1 MLVARNEN
9 LSAIS
14 FQSLAEAM
22 PKDDQQCDKT
32 YILYRTIDI
41 YLNVWNFEVGLKEK
55 NILACIAIEYMCHGY
70 DSLAQRV
77 RDTEEVKWTEN
88 LVS

>member
-14 FQSLAEAM
+14 FQSLAKAM

-32 YILYRTIDI
+32 YVLYRTIDI
-41 YLNVWNFEVGLKEK
+41 YLNVWNFEVGLKE
-55 NILACIAIEYMCHGY
+55 NIYGLA
-70 DSLAQRV
+70 
-77 RDTEEVKWTEN
+77 
-88 LVS
+88 

>member
-41 YLNVWNFEVGLKEK
+41 YLNVWKFEVGLKEK
-55 NILACIAIEYMCHGY
+55 IYG
-70 DSLAQRV
+70 LAQLLNMCAMV
-77 RDTEEVKWTEN
+77 MTVQPKE
-88 LVS
+88 